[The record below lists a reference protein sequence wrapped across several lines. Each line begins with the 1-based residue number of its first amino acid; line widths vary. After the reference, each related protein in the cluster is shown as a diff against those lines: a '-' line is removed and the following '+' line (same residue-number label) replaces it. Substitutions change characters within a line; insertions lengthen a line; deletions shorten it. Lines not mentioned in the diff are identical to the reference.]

1 MKKTSFL
8 LIVATT
14 LSVALAL
21 PVQAQT
27 ELPLPAAIKGRD
39 LPEDYIAAVKR
50 YQQGLSYKITGG
62 KPVLPNSH
70 PWQVSLGVS
79 WVPDQQEAHF
89 CGGSIVNEK
98 WIVTA
103 AHCVRGLL
111 TEDYLIVVGTTVLN
125 NTSARHAG
133 TRIIVHPQYD
143 QGNNDNDI
151 ALVELKTPLK
161 LGGIV
166 KSIAVV
172 GTEAEEST
180 LVQGKTLRVTG
191 WGSNGEGQSK
201 MSVLNYIDV
210 PYVSRDSCNEFSAYN
225 KAVTERM
232 LCAGS
237 PPKIKNGKL
246 WLDACQGDSGGPLT
260 ASINSAKPVLVG
272 VVSWGKGCGL
282 PNKFGV
288 YSRVSSFSPWLDACM
303 SGKSGC

>member
-1 MKKTSFL
+1 MKKYSCI
-8 LIVATT
+8 LIIAT
-14 LSVALAL
+14 LSVALGL

-27 ELPLPAAIKGRD
+27 ELPLPAALRGRD

-62 KPVLPNSH
+62 EPVPPNSH

-79 WVPDQQEAHF
+79 WVPDQKEAHF

-125 NTSARHAG
+125 NTSPRYAG

-151 ALVELKTPLK
+151 ALVELKEPLK

-166 KSIAVV
+166 KSIAFV
-172 GTEAEEST
+172 GTEAEESA

-191 WGSNGEGQSK
+191 WGSDGKDKSK
-201 MSVLNYIDV
+201 TTVLNYIDV

-237 PPKIKNGKL
+237 SPKIKNEKL
-246 WLDACQGDSGGPLT
+246 WLDACQGDSGGPLI
-260 ASINSAKPVLVG
+260 ASINSVKPVLVG
-272 VVSWGKGCGL
+272 IVSWGKGCGL

-288 YSRVSSFSPWLDACM
+288 YSRVSSFSPWLAACM
-303 SGKSGC
+303 SGGSDC